1 MQATSETP
9 GTGRATVRRQAAS
22 ATPERP
28 AVVWGRSVDP
38 KRTDAAAPPAPQA
51 PASSYVTPA
60 SDVPAPRPSLS
71 AADALVAPVLPDV
84 DSAPVASGPALAAP
98 APVAPAPSSVDVPVA
113 SGPVIDPIAPRA
125 RARAAVPAAPAA
137 PAEHVSRRT
146 RRIQTGAQP
155 VVDVPPIAAQ
165 TPAAPE
171 RAAAVFEAALPTR
184 EEPAPLLDTVLVPA
198 EPFEL
203 LSPAVEAAAPVEA
216 VTLAAEPA
224 APAPAGETA
233 STWIAETFA
242 KLLAADA
249 AATVAST
256 AAAEPVHTA
265 QTAAPHAQAEPTLA
279 EPQTT
284 AGPQTA
290 APQAEAQTT
299 VPPRT
304 VPGRRRAAAH
314 QTTTQPAVPMAPAAA
329 SPAAP
334 APRVDV
340 PSPTT
345 AAPTSASAARPAD
358 APTAPTHAEQ
368 PRPERVGPLT
378 GPIPQPAASD
388 VDEFEAA
395 SRLFAFT
402 GETPVQQAQPDAQPA
417 GDAQPAPHAATRSAP
432 ARRGAAFKRTA
443 TASFSVGVLGI
454 VGLMAVAMTTP
465 AEAVAAMHG
474 TDASLSVVALGDNAA
489 PVIDEAE
496 IQAYVAPGDVQND
509 TLERSGNYTTTTT
522 AQLASEAGIKNF
534 SNLFRNNPN
543 SNIQWPFSVGVTMSY
558 GFGMRSGRM
567 HEGIDFTPGNGA
579 PVQAI
584 ADGTVRI
591 ASEAGGAY
599 GVHVTIDHIV
609 DGQLISSHYA
619 HLQYGSLQVSPGQRV
634 TVGTVIGHTGNTGR
648 SYGAHTHFELLKN
661 GTTAIDPWPWLQQYT
676 DGTHTVG

>member
-1 MQATSETP
+1 MPETP

-28 AVVWGRSVDP
+28 AVVWGRSVDA

-51 PASSYVTPA
+51 QASSYVTPA
-60 SDVPAPRPSLS
+60 SDVVTPRPSLS
-71 AADALVAPVLPDV
+71 AADAPVAPVLPV
-84 DSAPVASGPALAAP
+84 AASAPVTP
-98 APVAPAPSSVDVPVA
+98 PVVPAPAPSSVDVPA
-113 SGPVIDPIAPRA
+113 TSGPVIEPVIPSA
-125 RARAAVPAAPAA
+125 RRAAVPAAPSAA
-137 PAEHVSRRT
+137 PAEHASRRT

-155 VVDVPPIAAQ
+155 VVDVPPIAPQ
-165 TPAAPE
+165 TPSAPE
-171 RAAAVFEAALPTR
+171 RAAALFEAALPTHD
-184 EEPAPLLDTVLVPA
+184 EPAPLLDTVLVPA

-203 LSPAVEAAAPVEA
+203 LAATVEAAAPVEA
-216 VTLAAEPA
+216 VAVATEPA
-224 APAPAGETA
+224 AATPAGDTA

-256 AAAEPVHTA
+256 AAAVEAVDLP
-265 QTAAPHAQAEPTLA
+265 QTAAPHQSSIA

-284 AGPQTA
+284 AAQQTA
-290 APQAEAQTT
+290 VPQAEGQTT
-299 VPPRT
+299 APPQA
-304 VPGRRRAAAH
+304 VPGRRRAAAP
-314 QTTTQPAVPMAPAAA
+314 QTTTQPAVEPAPTVA
-329 SPAAP
+329 SQAAP
-334 APRVDV
+334 TSRVDV
-340 PSPTT
+340 PSPTI
-345 AAPTSASAARPAD
+345 AAPAAASAPRPAETP
-358 APTAPTHAEQ
+358 ASPPHAEQ

-402 GETPVQQAQPDAQPA
+402 GETPVQQAAREAQPA
-417 GDAQPAPHAATRSAP
+417 ADAASAPRTAARRSP
-432 ARRGAAFKRTA
+432 ARRGAAFKRAT

-454 VGLMAVAMTTP
+454 VGLMAVGMTTP
-465 AEAVAAMHG
+465 AEAVAAVNG
-474 TDASLSVVALGDNAA
+474 TDASLSVVAVGDNTV

-496 IQAYVAPGDVQND
+496 IQAYVAPGDVEND

-543 SNIQWPFSVGVTMSY
+543 SNIQWPFAVGVTMSY

-584 ADGTVRI
+584 ADGTVRV

-619 HLQYGSLQVSPGQRV
+619 HMQYGSLQVSPGQRV